1 MHSRELREGII
12 LSVLVIVIAST
23 IFSFPLIPNRY
34 AYSQPFNANSTAKVP
49 KSGVDL
55 INTHPSPSNL
65 KAGNK
70 FEVIS
75 TVVNNSP
82 ATIMFPAGPCD
93 SPLFAHFYRNVLT
106 KHIQGC
112 TATSAP
118 FKLNSGK
125 EVTIAG
131 PNSGTVYQ
139 AVKAGQTRATATLY
153 YQTENGQ
160 VANVTKSFV
169 FTIG

>member
-1 MHSRELREGII
+1 MHSCKLREGIAI
-12 LSVLVIVIAST
+12 LSVLSIVVAST
-23 IFSFPLIPNRY
+23 ILSFPDRY
-34 AYSQPFNANSTAKVP
+34 AYSQPFNTNSTAKAAS
-49 KSGVDL
+49 SGVDL
-55 INTHPSPSNL
+55 INTHPSPSTVTT
-65 KAGNK
+65 GNK

-82 ATIMFPAGPCD
+82 NTIMFPAGPCD

-106 KHIQGC
+106 RHVQGC

-131 PNSGTVYQ
+131 PGSGTIYQ
-139 AVKAGQTRATATLY
+139 AINAGQTRATATFY
-153 YQTENGQ
+153 YQMENGQ

-169 FTIG
+169 FTIS

>member
-1 MHSRELREGII
+1 MHSCKLRERIAI
-12 LSVLVIVIAST
+12 LSVLSIVVAST
-23 IFSFPLIPNRY
+23 ILSFPDRY
-34 AYSQPFNANSTAKVP
+34 AYSQPNNTNSTAKVAS
-49 KSGVDL
+49 SGVDL
-55 INTHPSPSNL
+55 INTHPSPSTVTT
-65 KAGNK
+65 GNK

-82 ATIMFPAGPCD
+82 NTIMFPAGPCD

-106 KHIQGC
+106 RHVQGC

-118 FKLNSGK
+118 FKLDSGK

-131 PNSGTVYQ
+131 PGSGTIYQ
-139 AVKAGQTRATATLY
+139 ATNAGQTRATATFY

-169 FTIG
+169 FTIS